1 MTTRDTNVAF
11 LPSVRS
17 NSGAGKAVQAS
28 TTRAVAAVAMLAV
41 SPATLAL
48 AQSSSGSSE
57 LPAIVVEGQKAK
69 PKKKPV
75 AAKKSSAPKQVKQA
89 EPVPQA
95 PVDEPVQAAGPVPSS
110 GSIGP
115 GTGQPADSFKV
126 DNLQSGKA
134 TSPLLYTPQTVT
146 VVPAQILKERGATNL
161 TQALRN
167 TPGITF
173 DAGEN
178 GFSTSTNNFKVRG
191 IDTSGSIFV
200 DGVRDNGSYARDT
213 FNVDRVEVIK
223 GAASDNGRGGAAGYV
238 NLVTKTPDVENFV
251 RGEATLSLDE
261 HGGVRERGT
270 VDVNQRVGTAAVR
283 LNGMIEEGDM
293 FGRDVADVEAFGIAP
308 SLALGLGTDTRLIF
322 SYEHLER
329 RDTPDW
335 GMPGAMLKGM
345 WLYDPQTRG
354 ASRTNYYGLKS
365 DFDDVTSQSAMARI
379 EHDIN
384 DSWTISNQT
393 RYSVL
398 DREARFTV
406 PEEYLPG
413 NPPATNVLTVS
424 QYYDREN
431 DSLSNQTNVTGR
443 FFTGLFKHTLSTGVE
458 LSRETSD
465 ANRFGTQDS
474 FTNLFNPNPNR
485 PVSGVAVTQKN
496 DVTVETAAVYLY
508 DTVDLTRQ
516 WALTGGIRVEH
527 YNVEIGSNTVLG
539 APQGPFDGYEDSETT
554 VGGKIGLVY
563 KPTHNGSIYGAY
575 GVSTLPP
582 GSFLSNPDISR
593 TGDNQFPGFVPG
605 ADPVEAHNFEIG
617 TKWDWLGG
625 RLSTTAAAFHT
636 TKKKVPYGTPGLNF
650 SDLTYG
656 EQIVRGV
663 ELGVAGSLTEKWK
676 VFGGMTFLDSE
687 RDHGADV
694 DTIQRNTN
702 GNNYAANPGAGFAGA
717 FSTDGDQLSFTPNFF
732 ANLWT
737 TYDVSDK
744 LTVGGGF
751 LYIGESY
758 LGRPDDALRIIP
770 NGRYGEL
777 NSYFVVNAMVSYDL
791 TDNVELRF
799 NVDNVF
805 NETYAVSSNWDG
817 SRVQLGDPRV
827 YRLSTSV
834 DF

>member
-200 DGVRDNGSYARDT
+200 DGVRDSGSFARDT

-238 NLVTKTPDVENFV
+238 NLVSKTPDVENFV
-251 RGEATLSLDE
+251 RGEAMLSLDDY
-261 HGGVRERGT
+261 GGVRERAT
-270 VDVNQRVGTAAVR
+270 VDVNQRIGTAAVR
-283 LNGMIEEGDM
+283 LNGMIENGDV
-293 FGRDVADVEAFGIAP
+293 FGRDVADVEAFGLAP
-308 SLALGLGTDTRLIF
+308 SLALGLGTDTRAIF
-322 SYEHLER
+322 SYERLER
-329 RDTPDW
+329 RDRPDW
-335 GMPGAMLKGM
+335 GLPAAMFKDFFR
-345 WLYDPQTRG
+345 YHPTTEG
-354 ASRTNYYGLKS
+354 ASRTNYFGLS
-365 DFDDVTSQSAMARI
+365 TDHDDVTGQTVLARI
-379 EHDIN
+379 EHDLS
-384 DSWTISNQT
+384 DSFTISNQT
-393 RYSVL
+393 RWSQAERDSKYAALTNTSYNPLTQLVATQRQFYS
-398 DREARFTV
+398 
-406 PEEYLPG
+406 
-413 NPPATNVLTVS
+413 
-424 QYYDREN
+424 REN
-431 DSLSNQTNVTGR
+431 ESISNQTNLTGR
-443 FFTGLFKHTLSTGVE
+443 FLTGAFQHTISAGVE
-458 LSRETSD
+458 FTREDSD
-465 ANRFGTQDS
+465 AGRFGTQNIGGTSVFD
-474 FTNLFNPNPNR
+474 PNPDRFNDLR
-485 PVSGVAVTQKN
+485 PLQGVNSVSI
-496 DVTVETAAVYLY
+496 DTAAAYLY
-508 DTVDLTRQ
+508 DTIALTRSLD
-516 WALTGGIRVEH
+516 LTGGLRVEH
-527 YNVEIGSNTVLG
+527 YDVEIENVGVN
-539 APQGPFDGYEDSETT
+539 PFEHEGSETT
-554 VGGKIGLVY
+554 LSGKIGLVY
-563 KPTHNGSIYGAY
+563 KPTQNGSIYAAY
-575 GVSTLPP
+575 GVSSLPP
-582 GSFLSNPDISR
+582 GSYLSNPDISR
-593 TGDNQFPGFVPG
+593 NDGNTFPSFIPG
-605 ADPVEAHNFEIG
+605 ADPVEAHNYEIG
-617 TKWDWLGG
+617 TKWDWFGG

-636 TKKKVPYGTPGLNF
+636 TKENVIIGTAANY
-650 SDLTYG
+650 TYG
-656 EQIVRGV
+656 EQIVKGL
-663 ELGVAGSLTEKWK
+663 EFGLAGSITEQWK
-676 VFGGMTFLDSE
+676 VFGGLTVLDSE
-687 RDHGADV
+687 RNHSARADL
-694 DTIQRNTN
+694 IAS
-702 GNNYAANPGAGFAGA
+702 GNNSPTGDYSADGAAPGYQAVT
-717 FSTDGDQLSFTPNFF
+717 STDGDELAFTPNFF

-737 TYDVSDK
+737 TYDVTDK
-744 LTVGGGF
+744 FTVGGGF
-751 LYIGESY
+751 LYVGESY
-758 LGRPDDALRIIP
+758 IGRPDDAQRIIP
-770 NGRYGEL
+770 NGKYGEL
-777 NSYFVVNAMVSYDL
+777 PSYFVVNAMMSYDL

-805 NETYAVSSNWDG
+805 NETYAVSTNWAA